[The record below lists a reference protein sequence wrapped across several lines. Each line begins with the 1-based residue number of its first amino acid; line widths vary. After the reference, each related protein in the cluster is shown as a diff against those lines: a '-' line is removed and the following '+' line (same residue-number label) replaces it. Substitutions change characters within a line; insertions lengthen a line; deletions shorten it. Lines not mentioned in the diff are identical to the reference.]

1 MYTLYESL
9 IQRDFLS
16 LQVEMDRDHREQHD
30 HDNINENEEEQ
41 KVGMDF
47 RNLSRHHGVD
57 HVADVEIEVLII
69 PL

>member
-1 MYTLYESL
+1 
-9 IQRDFLS
+9 
-16 LQVEMDRDHREQHD
+16 MDRNHREQHD

-69 PL
+69 SL